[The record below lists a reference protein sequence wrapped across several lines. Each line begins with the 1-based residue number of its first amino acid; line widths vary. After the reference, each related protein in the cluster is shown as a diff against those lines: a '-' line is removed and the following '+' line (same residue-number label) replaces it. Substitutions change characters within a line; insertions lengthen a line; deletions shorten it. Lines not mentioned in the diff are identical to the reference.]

1 MKKQEGGRMVR
12 NKFEQFL
19 QYRQSL
25 LIQYRMG
32 DLTKHEFVLESFHH
46 LEHLGINPFERIDNV
61 RKAIYNY
68 HFYNV
73 RAKYW
78 QRMAAAARISEGERQ
93 AYHEAS
99 IDEYKMKDQATLRLL
114 RLIEFKGVEAY
125 PVVVH
130 SKKLKESLIEILLT
144 DPDVLMDVRAIAP
157 MDAAVD
163 GDDLVLHTRSTSIAN
178 VLREN
183 GVFHEK
189 KRHSLTG
196 HYINQME

>member
-1 MKKQEGGRMVR
+1 MVR
-12 NKFEQFL
+12 SKFEQFL

-32 DLTKHEFVLESFHH
+32 DLTKHEFIMESYHH
-46 LEHLGINPFERIDNV
+46 LEHLGIRPFERIDNI

-68 HFYNV
+68 HYFNV

-78 QRMAAAARISEGERQ
+78 QRMAASPRLPEPERISCRQ
-93 AYHEAS
+93 EANE
-99 IDEYKMKDQATLRLL
+99 EYRQKDHATLKLL
-114 RLIEFKGVEAY
+114 RLIDFRGVEAY

-130 SKKLKESLIEILLT
+130 SRRLKDSLIEIVLR
-144 DPDVLMDVRAIAP
+144 DPDTLLEIRAIQP

-163 GDDLVLHTRSTSIAN
+163 GDDLVLHTRSLMIADI
-178 VLREN
+178 LREN
-183 GVFHEK
+183 RVFSEQ

-196 HYINQME
+196 DYINSME

>member
-1 MKKQEGGRMVR
+1 MVR

-32 DLTKHEFVLESFHH
+32 DLSKHEFIMESFHH
-46 LEHLGINPFERIDNV
+46 LEHLDIRPFERIDNV

-78 QRMAAAARISEGERQ
+78 QRMAASSRLPEGERQ
-93 AYHEAS
+93 AYHSTA

-114 RLIEFKGVEAY
+114 RLIDFKGVEAY
-125 PVVVH
+125 PVVVR
-130 SKKLKESLIEILLT
+130 SAKLKESLIEILLT
-144 DPDVLMDVRAIAP
+144 DPDVLLDVRAIQP
-157 MDAAVD
+157 MDTAVD
-163 GDDLVLHTRSTSIAN
+163 GDDLILHTRSLSIAN

-183 GVFHEK
+183 GAFHEK

>member
-1 MKKQEGGRMVR
+1 MVR
-12 NKFEQFL
+12 SKYEQFL

-32 DLTKHEFVLESFHH
+32 DLSKHEFIMESFHH
-46 LEHLGINPFERIDNV
+46 LEQLGIHPFERIDNV

-68 HFYNV
+68 HYFNV

-78 QRMAAAARISEGERQ
+78 QRMAASPRLPEQERQ
-93 AYHEAS
+93 ACHQAANE
-99 IDEYKMKDQATLRLL
+99 EYRMKDQATLKLL
-114 RLIEFKGVEAY
+114 RLIDYKGVEAY
-125 PVVVH
+125 PVIVR
-130 SKKLKESLIEILLT
+130 SKKLKDSLIEIVLH
-144 DPDVLMDVRAIAP
+144 DPDVLLEISAIQP

-163 GDDLVLHTRSTSIAN
+163 GDDLVLHTRSDLIGTL
-178 VLREN
+178 LREN

-196 HYINQME
+196 GYINSME

>member
-1 MKKQEGGRMVR
+1 MVR
-12 NKFEQFL
+12 SKFEQFL

-32 DLTKHEFVLESFHH
+32 DLSKHEFIMESFHH
-46 LEHLGINPFERIDNV
+46 LEYLDIKPFERIDNV

-68 HFYNV
+68 HYYNV

-78 QRMAAAARISEGERQ
+78 QRLAASPRLPESERQ
-93 AYHEAS
+93 ACHSAANE
-99 IDEYKMKDQATLRLL
+99 EYRMKDKATVRLL
-114 RLIEFKGVEAY
+114 RIIDFKGVEAY
-125 PVVVH
+125 PVIVH
-130 SKKLKESLIEILLT
+130 SKKLKDSLIEILLT
-144 DPDVLMDVRAIAP
+144 DPDVLLEVRAIQP

-163 GDDLVLHTRSTSIAN
+163 GDDLVLHTRSAWIADL
-178 VLREN
+178 LREN
-183 GVFHEK
+183 GVFQEK

>member
-1 MKKQEGGRMVR
+1 MVR

-32 DLTKHEFVLESFHH
+32 DLSKHEFIMESFHH
-46 LEHLGINPFERIDNV
+46 LEHLDIRPFERIDNV

-78 QRMAAAARISEGERQ
+78 QRMAASSRIPEGERQ
-93 AYHEAS
+93 AYHSAA

-114 RLIEFKGVEAY
+114 RLIDFKGVEAY
-125 PVVVH
+125 PVVVR
-130 SKKLKESLIEILLT
+130 SVKLKESLIEILLT
-144 DPDVLMDVRAIAP
+144 DPDVLLDVRAIQP

-163 GDDLVLHTRSTSIAN
+163 GDDLILHTRSHSITN
-178 VLREN
+178 VLREY

-196 HYINQME
+196 RYINQME